1 MCAHDRNL
9 RKDSVSLTCVH
20 QCSFYIHTYIHV
32 FMKWLCIA
40 GSNFQKHKAD
50 MMALLSG
57 QRTQPMSPISV
68 DVGGV
73 SGGMSGGVSGGMSGG
88 VSSGGSVGGSAAG
101 MSGSSSSMTTRTYT
115 SHSGSP
121 SGTLSPKG
129 VIIGEIVLYQVHQNH
144 GTLLD

>member
-1 MCAHDRNL
+1 
-9 RKDSVSLTCVH
+9 
-20 QCSFYIHTYIHV
+20 
-32 FMKWLCIA
+32 
-40 GSNFQKHKAD
+40 
-50 MMALLSG
+50 MALLSG
-57 QRTQPMSPISV
+57 QRTQPLSPISV

-73 SGGMSGGVSGGMSGG
+73 SGGMSGGVS
-88 VSSGGSVGGSAAG
+88 SGGSAGGSAAG